1 MLVTR
6 TLYGVSFVQRSN
18 YNGNDQHLAGI
29 SNMASREGALWT
41 MMRILIGVSLM
52 MAAPNVHCSKWWC
65 SSRWQSRWRLSHFGM
80 SFVLDAASSSQR
92 YGICKRHSCSL
103 FDRRP
108 KQFLWMGI
116 LREFWLNL
124 KIVTEMMEDFCRQW
138 VWNPT
143 TSPQLHSLQSKTNQ
157 VSNYLQR
164 QPMLV
169 RFKNYP
175 AWN

>member
-29 SNMASREGALWT
+29 SNMASREGVLWT
-41 MMRILIGVSLM
+41 MMRILIGVSLNDGGTQCPLQQM
-52 MAAPNVHCSKWWC
+52 MQQLKMTIKVTIVSLWNVLCPRRRLLLSTIWNLRTSLLQSFWPAAKTILVN
-65 SSRWQSRWRLSHFGM
+65 GN
-80 SFVLDAASSSQR
+80 SQR
-92 YGICKRHSCSL
+92 
-103 FDRRP
+103 
-108 KQFLWMGI
+108 I
-116 LREFWLNL
+116 LVQSENCNGDDVR
-124 KIVTEMMEDFCRQW
+124 FCRQW

-157 VSNYLQR
+157 VSNYFQR

-169 RFKNYP
+169 WFFFI
-175 AWN
+175 